1 MKFPRRRFLKLT
13 GIAAAASALQ
23 WPALALDYP
32 TRPVRWVVGY
42 PPGGP
47 QDIVARLV
55 GQFLSERF
63 GQQFIIENRSG
74 AGGNIGAEAVI
85 NAPPDGYT
93 MLLVG
98 SPNAINA
105 TLYEK
110 LSFVFLRDIVP
121 VASIGR
127 VPLVMEVHPSVPAKT
142 VPEFIAYAKA
152 NPGTI
157 NYASAGNGTPQHVS
171 AELFK
176 MMTGVNMLHVPYRG
190 AAPAMTDMISGHV
203 QVMFDPMPT
212 AIEQVKAGRLR
223 ALAVTTTKRSD
234 ALPDLPTVSE
244 FLPGFAADTWYGAGV
259 PRNTPVEIVEALN
272 RAINAVLGE
281 AKVKER
287 LADLGAAVLV
297 GTPADFGRMLADET
311 EKWGRVV
318 KASGAKP
325 E

>member
-1 MKFPRRRFLKLT
+1 MKFPRRHFLQLA

-23 WPALALDYP
+23 RPSLALDYP

-47 QDIVARLV
+47 QDIVARLL

-85 NAPPDGYT
+85 NAAPDGYT

-110 LSFVFLRDIVP
+110 LNFVFLRDIVP

-152 NPGTI
+152 NPGKI

-176 MMTGVNMLHVPYRG
+176 IMTGVTMLHVPYRG
-190 AAPAMTDMISGHV
+190 AAPAVTDMISGHV

-212 AIEQVKAGRLR
+212 AIEQIKAGRLR
-223 ALAVTTTKRSD
+223 ALAVTTIKRSD

-259 PRNTPVEIVEALN
+259 PRNTPVEIVDALN
-272 RAINAVLGE
+272 REINAVLGD
-281 AKVKER
+281 ARVKAR
-287 LADLGAAVLV
+287 LADLGATVLV

>member
-1 MKFPRRRFLKLT
+1 MKFPRRRFLQLA
-13 GIAAAASALQ
+13 GIAAVASALPC
-23 WPALALDYP
+23 PALALDYP
-32 TRPVRWVVGY
+32 IRPVRWVVGY

-105 TLYEK
+105 TLYDK
-110 LSFVFLRDIVP
+110 LNFVFLRDIVP

-127 VPLVMEVHPSVPAKT
+127 VPLVMEVHPSVPATT

-152 NPGTI
+152 NPAKI

-171 AELFK
+171 GELFK

-212 AIEQVKAGRLR
+212 AIEQIKAGRLR
-223 ALAVTTTKRSD
+223 ALAVTTAKRSEV
-234 ALPDLPTVSE
+234 LPDLPTVSE

-259 PRNTPVEIVEALN
+259 PRNTPVEIVDALN
-272 RAINAVLGE
+272 RGINAVLGE
-281 AKVKER
+281 ARVKAR
-287 LADLGAAVLV
+287 LADLGATVLA

>member
-1 MKFPRRRFLKLT
+1 MKFPRRRFLQLA
-13 GIAAAASALQ
+13 GIAAAASVLQ
-23 WPALALDYP
+23 RPSLALDYP

-47 QDIVARLV
+47 QDIVARLL

-85 NAPPDGYT
+85 NAAPDGYT

-110 LSFVFLRDIVP
+110 LNFVFLRDIVP

-152 NPGTI
+152 NPGKI

-176 MMTGVNMLHVPYRG
+176 IMTGVSMLHVPYRG
-190 AAPAMTDMISGHV
+190 AAPAVTDMISGHV

-259 PRNTPVEIVEALN
+259 PRNTPVEIVDALN
-272 RAINAVLGE
+272 REINAVLGE
-281 AKVKER
+281 AKVKAR
-287 LADLGAAVLV
+287 FADLGATVLV